1 MGYSQAVRPSFLVR
15 VFKGSNPF
23 IPKFEVISSMVE
35 RLAYNEDVRGS
46 NPLLLKN
53 VFNYNF
59 STSDRF

>member
-35 RLAYNEDVRGS
+35 RLAYNEDVGGS
-46 NPLLLKN
+46 SPLLLITKCI
-53 VFNYNF
+53 
-59 STSDRF
+59 